1 MHRLMKWT
9 RIGFVL
15 LSIFF
20 MSNCDRETEKSAQD
34 QVSTDARVQH
44 ALTEAR
50 AVSNELASTLKS
62 SLMRALGEGSFAGA
76 IHVCSEIGQEIPAQI
91 SDSTGYYL
99 RRVSLGY
106 RNPADVPDDYE
117 RSMLEKFDHLNERQ
131 ELDGEYYEVVQE
143 NSRRYLRYMKPLIAS
158 GMCLSC
164 HGPQEQIPSEVQDV
178 LSQQYPED
186 RATGYHKGDVR
197 GAVSIKIELSDSGA

>member
-1 MHRLMKWT
+1 MLRLMKWT
-9 RIGFVL
+9 RSGFVL
-15 LSIFF
+15 LLIFLIP
-20 MSNCDRETEKSAQD
+20 SCEGETEKSAQD
-34 QVSTDARVQH
+34 QASEDARTQH
-44 ALTEAR
+44 ALSEAR

-76 IHVCSEIGQEIPAQI
+76 INVCSEIGQEIPAQI

-117 RSMLEKFDHLNERQ
+117 RSMLERFDRLKERQ
-131 ELDGEYYEVVQE
+131 ELESEYYEVVQE
-143 NSRRYLRYMKPLIAS
+143 NSQRYLRYMKPLVAS

-164 HGPQEQIPSEVQDV
+164 HGQHEQIPSEVQEV
-178 LSQQYPED
+178 LSQQYPQD
-186 RATGYHKGDVR
+186 RATGYDKGDVR
-197 GAVSIKIELSDSGA
+197 GAISVKIELSDSGA